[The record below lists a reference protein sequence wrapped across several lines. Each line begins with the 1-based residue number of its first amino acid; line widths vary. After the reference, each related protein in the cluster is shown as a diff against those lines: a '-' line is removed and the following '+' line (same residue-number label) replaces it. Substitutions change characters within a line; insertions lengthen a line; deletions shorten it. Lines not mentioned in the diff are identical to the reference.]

1 MTNNINSCDNLNTIR
16 PSSSSLTRAPSWS
29 LGVGA
34 DSEDLDNYD
43 RNNPNRENDNS
54 NPSNQLNST
63 SSSEYTSVYPK
74 LSIQIPTVYLTKKDT
89 SSSSSSTTA
98 SSSSSSSSSSSYHVY
113 QLTITTST
121 GDEWSVY
128 RRYSQFYELHQQLK
142 TRDPNVGKFNF
153 PPKKR
158 LNSKASTIVQDRRRK
173 LEEYV
178 NTLNCYIEKLPPIL
192 YDSGSLQQLHD
203 IISCNSMADNRV
215 RSLCETNSLSDSANS
230 EPTCSANDR
239 AEHQVQRI
247 NGLLPSS
254 SRSTNSSTTTTATT
268 TTTEQYSVTNKE
280 SVRSLFHKF
289 ISLQDKKDEHFDP
302 VNLGG

>member
-1 MTNNINSCDNLNTIR
+1 MTNNINAYDNLNTIR

-34 DSEDLDNYD
+34 NSEDLYNYD
-43 RNNPNRENDNS
+43 RNNPNRETGNS

-63 SSSEYTSVYPK
+63 SSEYTSVYPK
-74 LSIQIPTVYLTKKDT
+74 LTIQIPTVYLTKKDT
-89 SSSSSSTTA
+89 SSSSTSTTT
-98 SSSSSSSSSSSYHVY
+98 SSSSSSSSYHVY

-121 GDEWSVY
+121 GEEWSVY

-142 TRDPNVGKFNF
+142 TRDPNVVNFNF

-178 NTLNCYIEKLPPIL
+178 NTLNCYIEKLPPNL
-192 YDSGSLQQLHD
+192 YNSGSLQQLHD

-230 EPTCSANDR
+230 EPTCSANNQV
-239 AEHQVQRI
+239 EHQVQRI

-254 SRSTNSSTTTTATT
+254 SRSTNSSDPTT
-268 TTTEQYSVTNKE
+268 TTTEQYGVANKE

-289 ISLQDKKDEHFDP
+289 ISLQDRKDEHFDP